1 MGNLSN
7 TGRIFYGTAIAGMG
21 LQTIYFNDFP
31 YMLVPPKHSWMNSLV
46 ILYYISGALLIL
58 AGVCIIF
65 RKKTMPVSLLLGT
78 VLLLIFCLYFIPYQ
92 FMSASRYMNFGSWEN
107 AAKELTLAAG
117 AFVIAGCFS
126 EKNDRPLI
134 RALRKL
140 IPLGTILFSITIIS
154 YGINHFLYAR
164 EAVEYVPSWISNR
177 MFWIYMG
184 GIGLLGSGIAILL
197 KIKAGLFATLLG
209 AMIFIWVLVLHIPK
223 AIASP
228 FTGKGGEV
236 TSLFIALAYCGVALV
251 IAGSAKRRA

>member
-7 TGRIFYGTAIAGMG
+7 TGRIFFGVAIAGMG

-31 YMLVPPKHSWMNSLV
+31 YMLVPPGHSWINSLV
-46 ILYYISGALLIL
+46 VLYYISGALLIL
-58 AGVCIIF
+58 AGACIAF

-78 VLLLIFCLYFIPYQ
+78 VLLLIFCLYFVPYQ
-92 FMSASRYMNFGSWEN
+92 FMSPSRYMDFGSWEN
-107 AAKELTLAAG
+107 AAKELTLAGG

-126 EKNDRPLI
+126 ENNEHPLI
-134 RALRKL
+134 RFLKKL
-140 IPLGTILFSITIIS
+140 IPLGTILFAITIIS

-164 EAVEYVPSWISNR
+164 EAVEYIPSWISNR

-197 KIKAGLFATLLG
+197 KIKVELFAALLG
-209 AMIFIWVLVLHIPK
+209 AMIFIWVIILHIPK

-228 FTGKGGEV
+228 FAGKGGEV
-236 TSLFIALAYCGVALV
+236 TSLFLALAYCGIAFV